1 MDIDINS
8 MVELVKVAT
17 PVVVT
22 LKTYYKLSREN
33 KKHAAK
39 QSILQMI
46 MEDQFNWELFRK
58 FPSNYGNIQDE
69 YEIYHKCGG
78 NGEVTKKVKEYNDWY
93 EANEKQMREMASMTC
108 KPEVTITC
116 STDK

>member
-8 MVELVKVAT
+8 LVELAKVAAPISAT
-17 PVVVT
+17 VIT
-22 LKTYYKLSREN
+22 YFHTQKTA

-46 MEDQFNWELFRK
+46 MEDQLNWELFRK
-58 FPSNYGNIQDE
+58 FPTNYGNIQDE
-69 YEIYHKCGG
+69 YEVYHKCGG

-93 EANEKQMREMASMTC
+93 EANEKQMKEMASMNC

-116 STDK
+116 NAGK